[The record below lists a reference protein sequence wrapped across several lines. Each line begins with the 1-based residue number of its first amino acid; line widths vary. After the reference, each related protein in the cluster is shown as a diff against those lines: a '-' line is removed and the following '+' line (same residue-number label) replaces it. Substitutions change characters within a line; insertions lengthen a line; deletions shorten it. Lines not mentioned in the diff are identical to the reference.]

1 MHSQCT
7 QLRRREGDSPHP
19 PVPVPSISEED
30 FYLESSTGIPW
41 SLEDTGNG
49 TAFSWRHGG
58 VATYVVWRQREE
70 RCCDGF
76 VCNFRVCWGKKRIS
90 EFPKGPLW
98 TLCHLKRDWVWRRAD
113 PETAGERSPVMGRTL
128 HAHSKSER
136 TSILFHFVL
145 LK

>member
-70 RCCDGF
+70 RCYGVL
-76 VCNFRVCWGKKRIS
+76 VCNFRVCWGKKKDKWVCQGPIVNPMS
-90 EFPKGPLW
+90 SQEGLSLEKGWPRNCRW
-98 TLCHLKRDWVWRRAD
+98 KIPSD
-113 PETAGERSPVMGRTL
+113 GGTL

-136 TSILFHFVL
+136 ISILFHFVL